1 MNMTYI
7 DAILTTVVYLGSS
20 FALFFIGKYLYQ
32 LFHRGYNVKD
42 ELVEKDN
49 LAFALAHTGYFI
61 GLILSIGGVMMGETA
76 GLLMDLL
83 YIAVY
88 GIISLI
94 LLNLSIIIND
104 KIILRKFSVKK
115 EICEDQNEGTGLL
128 EGASSIATGLII
140 MGSVYGEGGWIDTV
154 LIYWVIGQLLLI
166 ATAFVYNWITPFDV
180 HEHIEKDNVAVG
192 VAMAGAI
199 IAIGNLVRHG
209 LMHDFESWW
218 LTAEY
223 IAIDAGIGLIFLP
236 IARFIADKILLPGR
250 NLTDELINQD
260 KPNIGAGIIE
270 AFAYVGGSVLICW
283 SL

>member
-49 LAFALAHTGYFI
+49 LALALAHTGYFV
-61 GLILSIGGVMMGETA
+61 GLVLAIGGVMMGETA
-76 GLLMDLL
+76 GLLVDLL
-83 YIAVY
+83 YIGIY
-88 GIISLI
+88 GILSLI

-104 KIILRKFSVKK
+104 KIVLRKFSVRK

-140 MGSVYGEGGWIDTV
+140 MGSVYGEGGGIDTA
-154 LIYWVIGQLLLI
+154 LIYWVIGQVLLI
-166 ATAFVYNWITPFDV
+166 LTAFVYNWITPFDV
-180 HEHIEKDNVAVG
+180 HEQIEKDNVAVG

-209 LMHDFESWW
+209 LMHDFENWW

-250 NLTDELINQD
+250 NLTDELINQE
-260 KPNIGAGIIE
+260 KPNVGAGVIE

>member
-32 LFHRGYNVKD
+32 LFHRGYNVKE

-61 GLILSIGGVMMGETA
+61 GLIAAIGGVMMGETA
-76 GLLMDLL
+76 GLLIDLL
-83 YIAVY
+83 FIFGY
-88 GIISLI
+88 GIISLV
-94 LLNLSIIIND
+94 LLNVSMIIND

-140 MGSVYGEGGWIDTV
+140 MGSVYGEGGGIDTL
-154 LIYWVIGQLLLI
+154 LIYWLVGQVLLI
-166 ATAFVYNWITPFDV
+166 ATSFIYNWITPFDV

-192 VAMAGAI
+192 VAMAGVI
-199 IAIGNLVRHG
+199 IAIGNMIRHG
-209 LMHDFESWW
+209 LMHDFESWYD
-218 LTAEY
+218 TAQN
-223 IAIDAGIGLIFLP
+223 IGIDFGIGIVFIP
-236 IARFIADKILLPGR
+236 IARLIADKILLPGR

>member
-1 MNMTYI
+1 MTYI

-20 FALFFIGKYLYQ
+20 FVLFFIGKYLYQ
-32 LFHRGYNVKD
+32 LFHRGYNVRE

-61 GLILSIGGVMMGETA
+61 GIILAIGGVMMGETA

-83 YIAVY
+83 YIGVY

-104 KIILRKFSVKK
+104 KIILRKFSVRK
-115 EICEDQNEGTGLL
+115 EICEDQNAGTGVL

-154 LIYWVIGQLLLI
+154 LIYWVIGQVLLI
-166 ATAFVYNWITPFDV
+166 LTAYVYNWITPFNV

-209 LMHDFESWW
+209 LMHDFESWYV
-218 LTAEY
+218 TAEY

-236 IARFIADKILLPGR
+236 IARFVADKILLPGR
-250 NLTDELINQD
+250 NLTDELINQE

-270 AFAYVGGSVLICW
+270 AFAYIGGSVLICW

>member
-1 MNMTYI
+1 MTYI
-7 DAILTTVVYLGSS
+7 DTILTTVVYLGSS
-20 FALFFIGKYLYQ
+20 FVLFIVGKYLYQ
-32 LFHRGYNVKD
+32 FIHKYNVRD

-61 GLILSIGGVMMGETA
+61 GLILSIGGVMMGESA

-83 YIAVY
+83 YIGVY

-115 EICEDQNEGTGLL
+115 EITIDQNAGTGVM
-128 EGASSIATGLII
+128 EGASAIATGLII

-154 LIYWVIGQLLLI
+154 LIYWVVGQVLLI
-166 ATAFVYNWITPFDV
+166 LTAYVYNWITPFDV

-192 VAMAGAI
+192 VAMAGAL
-199 IAIGNLVRHG
+199 IAIANLIRNG
-209 LMHDFESWW
+209 LMHDFESWD

-223 IAIDAGIGLIFLP
+223 IAIDAGIGLVFLP
-236 IARFIADKILLPGR
+236 IARFVADKILLPGR
-250 NLTDELINQD
+250 NLTDELVNQE

>member
-1 MNMTYI
+1 MTYI
-7 DAILTTVVYLGSS
+7 DATLTTVVYLISS
-20 FALFFIGKYLYQ
+20 FVLFFIGKYLYQ

-61 GLILSIGGVMMGETA
+61 GLILAIGGVMMGETA
-76 GLLMDLL
+76 GLLTDLL
-83 YIAVY
+83 YIGVY
-88 GIISLI
+88 GILSLI

-104 KIILRKFSVKK
+104 KIILRKFSVRK

-154 LIYWVIGQLLLI
+154 LIYWVIGQVLLI
-166 ATAFVYNWITPFDV
+166 FTAYVYNWITPFDV

-199 IAIGNLVRHG
+199 IAIGNLIRHG

-218 LTAEY
+218 ITAEY

-250 NLTDELINQD
+250 NLTDELVNQE
-260 KPNIGAGIIE
+260 KPNIGAGVIE

>member
-7 DAILTTVVYLGSS
+7 DATLTTVIYLASS
-20 FALFFIGKYLYQ
+20 FILFFIGKYLYQ
-32 LFHRGYNVKD
+32 LFHRGYNVKE

-61 GLILSIGGVMMGETA
+61 GLILAIGGVMMGESA
-76 GLLMDLL
+76 GLLMDLV
-83 YIAVY
+83 YIGVY

-104 KIILRKFSVKK
+104 KIILRRFSIKK
-115 EICEDQNEGTGLL
+115 EIVEDRNEGTGLL

-140 MGSVYGEGGWIDTV
+140 MGSVYGEGGGIDTI
-154 LIYWVIGQLLLI
+154 LIYWVVGQVLLI
-166 ATAFVYNWITPFDV
+166 LTAYVYNWITPFDV

-199 IAIGNLVRHG
+199 IAIGNMIRHG
-209 LMHDFESWW
+209 LMHDFESWYI
-218 LTAEY
+218 TAEY
-223 IAIDAGIGLIFLP
+223 LAIDTGIGLAFLP
-236 IARFIADKILLPGR
+236 IARFAADKILLPGR
-250 NLTDELINQD
+250 NLTDELINQE
-260 KPNIGAGIIE
+260 KPNIGAGVIE
-270 AFAYVGGSVLICW
+270 AFAYIGGSVLICW

>member
-32 LFHRGYNVKD
+32 LFHRGYNVKE

-61 GLILSIGGVMMGETA
+61 GLVLAIGGVMMGESA

-83 YIAVY
+83 FIGVY

-115 EICEDQNEGTGLL
+115 EICEDQNAGTGLL

-140 MGSVYGEGGWIDTV
+140 MGSVYGEG
-154 LIYWVIGQLLLI
+154 
-166 ATAFVYNWITPFDV
+166 
-180 HEHIEKDNVAVG
+180 
-192 VAMAGAI
+192 
-199 IAIGNLVRHG
+199 
-209 LMHDFESWW
+209 
-218 LTAEY
+218 
-223 IAIDAGIGLIFLP
+223 
-236 IARFIADKILLPGR
+236 
-250 NLTDELINQD
+250 
-260 KPNIGAGIIE
+260 
-270 AFAYVGGSVLICW
+270 
-283 SL
+283 

>member
-7 DAILTTVVYLGSS
+7 DAILTTVVYLTSS

-61 GLILSIGGVMMGETA
+61 GLILAIGGVMMGETA

-83 YIAVY
+83 YIGVY
-88 GIISLI
+88 GLLSLV

-104 KIILRKFSVKK
+104 KIILRKFSVRK

-154 LIYWVIGQLLLI
+154 LIYWAIGQALLI
-166 ATAFVYNWITPFDV
+166 LTSFVYNWITPFDV
-180 HEHIEKDNVAVG
+180 HKHIEKDNVAVG

-209 LMHDFESWW
+209 LMHDFENWW
-218 LTAEY
+218 VTAEY
-223 IAIDAGIGLIFLP
+223 IAIDAGIGLVFLP
-236 IARFIADKILLPGR
+236 IARLIADKILLPGR
-250 NLTDELINQD
+250 NLTDELVNQD
-260 KPNIGAGIIE
+260 KPNIGAGVIE

>member
-7 DAILTTVVYLGSS
+7 DAILTTVVYLSSS

-32 LFHRGYNVKD
+32 IIHRYNVKD

-61 GLILSIGGVMMGETA
+61 GLVLAIGGIMMGETA

-83 YIAVY
+83 YIGIY
-88 GIISLI
+88 GAIALI

-115 EICEDQNEGTGLL
+115 EITEDQNEGTGLL

-140 MGSVYGEGGWIDTV
+140 MGSIYGEGGGIYTV
-154 LIYWVIGQLLLI
+154 LIYWVVGQVLLI
-166 ATAFVYNWITPFDV
+166 ATSYVYNWITPFDV
-180 HEHIEKDNVAVG
+180 HEQIEKDNVAVG
-192 VAMAGAI
+192 VAMAGVI
-199 IAIGNLVRHG
+199 IAVGNLIRHG
-209 LMHDFESWW
+209 LMHDFESWYA
-218 LTAEY
+218 TAEY
-223 IAIDAGIGLIFLP
+223 IAVDFGIGMAFIP
-236 IARFIADKILLPGR
+236 IARLIADKILLPGR
-250 NLTDELINQD
+250 NLTDELVNQE
-260 KPNIGAGIIE
+260 KPNIGAGVIE
-270 AFAYVGGSVLICW
+270 AFAYIGGSVLICW

>member
-1 MNMTYI
+1 MTYI

-20 FALFFIGKYLYQ
+20 FVLFFIGKYLYQ
-32 LFHRGYNVKD
+32 LFHRGYNVRE

-61 GLILSIGGVMMGETA
+61 GIILAIGGVMMGETA

-83 YIAVY
+83 FIGVY

-104 KIILRKFSVKK
+104 KIILRKFSVRK
-115 EICEDQNEGTGLL
+115 EICEDQNAGTGVL

-154 LIYWVIGQLLLI
+154 LIYWVIGQVLLI
-166 ATAFVYNWITPFDV
+166 LTAYVYNWITPFNV

-209 LMHDFESWW
+209 LMHDFESWYV
-218 LTAEY
+218 TAEY

-236 IARFIADKILLPGR
+236 IARFVADKILLPGR
-250 NLTDELINQD
+250 NLTDELINQE

-270 AFAYVGGSVLICW
+270 AFAYIGGSVLICW

>member
-1 MNMTYI
+1 MTYI
-7 DAILTTVVYLGSS
+7 DTILTTVVYLGSS
-20 FALFFIGKYLYQ
+20 FVLFIVGKYLYQ
-32 LFHRGYNVKD
+32 FIHKYNVKD

-61 GLILSIGGVMMGETA
+61 GLILSIGGIMMGETA
-76 GLLMDLL
+76 GILMDLI
-83 YIAVY
+83 YIGIY
-88 GIISLI
+88 GIIALV

-115 EICEDQNEGTGLL
+115 EITVDQNAGTGIM
-128 EGASSIATGLII
+128 EGASAIATGLII
-140 MGSVYGEGGWIDTV
+140 MGSVYGEGGGIDTV
-154 LIYWVIGQLLLI
+154 LIYWVVGQGLLI
-166 ATAFVYNWITPFDV
+166 LTAYVYNWITPFDV

-192 VAMAGAI
+192 VAMAGAL
-199 IAIGNLVRHG
+199 IAIANLIRNG
-209 LMHDFESWW
+209 LMHDFESWD

-223 IAIDAGIGLIFLP
+223 IAIDAGIGLVFLP
-236 IARFIADKILLPGR
+236 IARFVADKILLPGR
-250 NLTDELINQD
+250 NLTDELVNQE

>member
-61 GLILSIGGVMMGETA
+61 GLVLAIGGVMMGETA

-83 YIAVY
+83 YIGVY
-88 GIISLI
+88 GILSLI

-154 LIYWVIGQLLLI
+154 LIYWVIGQVLLI
-166 ATAFVYNWITPFDV
+166 ATAYVYNWITPFDV
-180 HEHIEKDNVAVG
+180 HDHIEKDNVAVG

-209 LMHDFESWW
+209 LVHDFESWW
-218 LTAEY
+218 ITAEY
-223 IAIDAGIGLIFLP
+223 VAIDTGIGLVFLP
-236 IARFIADKILLPGR
+236 IARLIADKILLPGR

-260 KPNIGAGIIE
+260 KPNIGAGVIE
-270 AFAYVGGSVLICW
+270 AFAYIGGSVLICW